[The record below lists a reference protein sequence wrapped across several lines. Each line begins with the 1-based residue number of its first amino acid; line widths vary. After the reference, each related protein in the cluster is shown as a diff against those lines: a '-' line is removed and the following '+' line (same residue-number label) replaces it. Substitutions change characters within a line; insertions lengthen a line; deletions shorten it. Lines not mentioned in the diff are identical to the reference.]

1 MIPLHHWCFGVGTAA
16 TTSNASFLPLATE
29 VTCTGLYP
37 LSGKMVSDTYQQ
49 PTDKAGDTTVRDS
62 SDELAVEL
70 QSREEKTYQ
79 TTDES
84 KRDIKVALNIWKQS
98 LEAENKRLCE
108 VLPAVQQRYEVLVK
122 QRNALVENVNTLRD
136 AVGLPRYI
144 TESIFFDPSI
154 FGSRCRFRPSLGDSP
169 PTRLRPLL
177 IAFKY
182 AARLF

>member
-1 MIPLHHWCFGVGTAA
+1 MQV
-16 TTSNASFLPLATE
+16 
-29 VTCTGLYP
+29 
-37 LSGKMVSDTYQQ
+37 
-49 PTDKAGDTTVRDS
+49 AGDTTVRDS

-144 TESIFFDPSI
+144 TEDEWDALDKDVKTAASFSLSSIDDTS
-154 FGSRCRFRPSLGDSP
+154 SVSTCSSL
-169 PTRLRPLL
+169 PTSQIKPRST
-177 IAFKY
+177 
-182 AARLF
+182 